1 MIPVMASIVFAFGHI
16 EVVGVS
22 HIQGLVKQFEHLN
35 GRIMRQPE
43 NEARELHCKQRRVAK
58 RKCKPVVLGR

>member
-1 MIPVMASIVFAFGHI
+1 MRIVQM
-16 EVVGVS
+16 EVKQVS

-58 RKCKPVVLGR
+58 RKCKPVMLGR